1 MPIDFADLSKEELA
15 DIYTKMLRIRK
26 FEETAGTLFAQG
38 LIPGLIHLYIG
49 EEAVAVGVCSSL
61 KQDDYVMSTHRGHG
75 HCIAKGGNVNKIMAE
90 LLGKATGYSK
100 GRGGS
105 MHIIAPEIGV
115 MGSSGIVGAGIPI
128 ASGLGLAIDVKKTKR
143 VVACFFG
150 DGASNTGSFH
160 EGLNLAAAWKLPVI
174 FVCENNLYAISV
186 PMKKSTPV
194 ENVADRA
201 VAYGML
207 GVVVDGM
214 DVIAVHKATREAT
227 ERARSGDGPTLIEC
241 KTYRFRGHFEGDPKG
256 GGVYR
261 SEAEMAE
268 WQKKCPI
275 EAFRTKLIESKV
287 FAESEIEEIEQR
299 CAKQVEEA
307 AEFAKNSPYPSA
319 GEVSKYVF
327 ASNSH
332 GENGK

>member
-1 MPIDFADLSKEELA
+1 MSIDFAGLSKEELA

-75 HCIAKGGNVNKIMAE
+75 HCIAKGGDVNKIMAE

-174 FVCENNLYAISV
+174 LVCENNLYAISV

-201 VAYGML
+201 VAYGMP